1 MEPKQATA
9 IGFLEDVRV
18 CGVMTPTPSTMAP
31 SATAEEAFGASDR
44 SAGTVRVRVSHGD
57 SFERILQAKILLAS
71 FLPGIVY
78 MADAVGTQT
87 ETLMIRGLSVGV
99 AIRKVG
105 RLEVLTGLL
114 VGLTLAVTFGAV
126 GLVLWGEPSVVLT
139 VSVAG

>member
-1 MEPKQATA
+1 
-9 IGFLEDVRV
+9 
-18 CGVMTPTPSTMAP
+18 
-31 SATAEEAFGASDR
+31 
-44 SAGTVRVRVSHGD
+44 
-57 SFERILQAKILLAS
+57 
-71 FLPGIVY
+71 
-78 MADAVGTQT
+78 
-87 ETLMIRGLSVGV
+87 VGV